1 MYISV
6 SYLFIHS
13 PQRVFEVAYGM
24 TLRSFPL
31 RFFGSKQSI
40 QGLGL
45 GGHSSPVSKFYVAV
59 IIYLVVT
66 GEHSL

>member
-1 MYISV
+1 
-6 SYLFIHS
+6 
-13 PQRVFEVAYGM
+13 M